1 MLLTCHF
8 QEDAEA
14 RDRAQDAVVCTLSY
28 DEAVK
33 LLQSYNDNNRLLHRY
48 HLDQF
53 LLTEQSGCKGKDL
66 DKLQMKMNSV
76 IKGLG
81 LCRLFSC
88 TDSCGDPSQY
98 T

>member
-8 QEDAEA
+8 QEDTEA

-33 LLQSYNDNNRLLHRY
+33 LLQSYYDNNRLLHHH
-48 HLDQF
+48 HLDQL
-53 LLTEQSGCKGKDL
+53 LLTEQSGWKGKDL

-81 LCRLFSC
+81 L
-88 TDSCGDPSQY
+88 
-98 T
+98 